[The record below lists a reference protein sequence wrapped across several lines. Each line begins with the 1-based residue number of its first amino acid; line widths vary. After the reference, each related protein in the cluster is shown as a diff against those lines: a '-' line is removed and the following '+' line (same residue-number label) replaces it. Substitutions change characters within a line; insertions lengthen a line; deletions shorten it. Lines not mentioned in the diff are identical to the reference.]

1 MRSILSLA
9 VVPLLIPL
17 QYTAAQQVPPIE
29 TGSRIRVTAPALG
42 IDKLVGTS
50 VEADATRIRV
60 QADDQASPMT
70 ISLADMT
77 RLEVSQGRKS
87 NALKGLGVGALIG
100 APIGAVLGY
109 LASPEQSSGEAV
121 CTGSTVSCVAVGAA
135 AVGVTGALVG
145 LGIGALAKSER
156 WEEVPLDRLR
166 VNIVPLRD
174 GRFALGLSVVF

>member
-17 QYTAAQQVPPIE
+17 QFTSAQQVPPIE

-42 IDKLVGTS
+42 VDKLVGTS

-70 ISLADMT
+70 ISLTDVT
-77 RLEVSQGRKS
+77 RLEVSQGQKS
-87 NALKGLGVGALIG
+87 RVGRGALIGLGVGAG
-100 APIGAVLGY
+100 VGAVLGFV
-109 LASPEQSSGEAV
+109 LGSEA
-121 CTGSTVSCVAVGAA
+121 CIDSGSTCPGF
-135 AVGVTGALVG
+135 GALVVGGG
-145 LGIGALAKSER
+145 LGILGAGVGAGIGALIKSER

-174 GRFALGLSVVF
+174 GRFALGLSVAF

>member
-17 QYTAAQQVPPIE
+17 QFTSAQQVPPIE

-42 IDKLVGTS
+42 VDKLVGTS

-60 QADDQASPMT
+60 QADDQAAPMT
-70 ISLADMT
+70 ISLTDVT

-87 NALKGLGVGALIG
+87 NALKGLGIGALIG
-100 APIGAVLGY
+100 APIGAVLGV
-109 LASPEQSSGEAV
+109 LASEGSGENL
-121 CTGSTVSCVAVGAA
+121 CTGTTVACAAVGAA
-135 AVGVTGALVG
+135 AVGVAGALVG
-145 LGIGALAKSER
+145 LGVGALIKSER

-174 GRFALGLSVVF
+174 GRFALGLSVAF